1 MVDEPG
7 LDEEESA
14 REVLARELRRLRE
27 VSGKTLS
34 QLADEA
40 NYDRTYLNRLENGE
54 RLSRRDVMVA
64 LDHIYGTGKL
74 LVGLW
79 SLARR
84 GAFLDRFKRFMQY
97 EARAVVMHK
106 YMMAIPG
113 LLQTEDYARAVLSAA
128 PTPISAN
135 LLEDRVA
142 ARLGRQELL
151 KRTPPPSVRIIL
163 DEAVLRRPLPDAKA
177 WYGQLSHILEMAR
190 TPNVAIQV
198 LPFSAGTHDLM
209 GGSLTLLWMADGS
222 AVAYLEGNKSG
233 DLIEDMAEVNQ
244 HRVSYDRLRDMS
256 LSLTDSVAFIQ
267 QVMEASTP

>member
-1 MVDEPG
+1 MADEPG

-27 VSGKTLS
+27 VSGKSLS
-34 QLADEA
+34 ELADEA

-64 LDHIYGTGKL
+64 LDRIYGTGKL

-79 SLARR
+79 TLARR
-84 GAFLDRFKRFMQY
+84 NAHLDRYRLFMQY
-97 EARAVVMHK
+97 EEKATVMHK
-106 YMMAIPG
+106 YALSVPG
-113 LLQTEDYARAVLSAA
+113 LLQTEDYARALLSSS
-128 PTPISAN
+128 PTPISAS

-151 KRTPPPSVRIIL
+151 DREPLPSVRFIL
-163 DEAVLRRPLPDAKA
+163 DEAALRRPMAGPGIWRNQLGHVLKA
-177 WYGQLSHILEMAR
+177 AEA
-190 TPNVAIQV
+190 PNITVQV
-198 LPFSAGTHDLM
+198 LPFSAGSHDLM
-209 GGSLTLLWMADGS
+209 GGSLSLLWMDDGS

-233 DLIEDMAEVNQ
+233 ELIEDRAEVQ
-244 HRVSYDRLRDMS
+244 QYWLSYDRLRDMS
-256 LSLTDSVAFIQ
+256 LSLAESIEFIQ